1 MPSTTPAIGAAIAWL
16 VAFAIIG
23 LTAPIMSR
31 FGMLLGIGFPIV
43 LLAWLPWRGGR
54 GRTMPHAASAPAAAG
69 GAAET
74 ALRHG
79 TSMSGRHDQPERF
92 PLMDSYHIALFV
104 HLLTLIVAASV
115 TAVTK
120 LAAGRRQRARTIG
133 EVLEW
138 HDILMSAA
146 RLFPICL
153 VFFIASGAYMLGVSH
168 APVWTSAY
176 VVAGLAG
183 VVLLFASGAF
193 LGAKG
198 RAFRAVLAGM
208 ASHGADRPAP
218 RMAPPVLVATLP
230 TVNTGIA
237 LAVVFDMVTK
247 PASFPVALGVVA
259 LGIGLGAIGIARRP
273 MPQVEQA
280 RAA

>member
-1 MPSTTPAIGAAIAWL
+1 
-16 VAFAIIG
+16 
-23 LTAPIMSR
+23 
-31 FGMLLGIGFPIV
+31 
-43 LLAWLPWRGGR
+43 
-54 GRTMPHAASAPAAAG
+54 
-69 GAAET
+69 
-74 ALRHG
+74 
-79 TSMSGRHDQPERF
+79 
-92 PLMDSYHIALFV
+92 MDTYRIALFV

-120 LAAGRRQRARTIG
+120 LAAARRQRARTIG

-153 VFFIASGAYMLGVSH
+153 VFFVASGAYMLSVSH

-176 VVAGLAG
+176 VVAGMVG

-208 ASHGADRPAP
+208 ASQGADRPAP
-218 RMAPPVLVATLP
+218 RMVPPALVATLP
-230 TVNTGIA
+230 AVNTGIA
-237 LAVVFDMVTK
+237 VAVVFDMTLK
-247 PASFPVALGVVA
+247 PASVGVALAVIAAGIA
-259 LGIGLGAIGIARRP
+259 LGGAGLVRRP
-273 MPQVEQA
+273 APQMEQA